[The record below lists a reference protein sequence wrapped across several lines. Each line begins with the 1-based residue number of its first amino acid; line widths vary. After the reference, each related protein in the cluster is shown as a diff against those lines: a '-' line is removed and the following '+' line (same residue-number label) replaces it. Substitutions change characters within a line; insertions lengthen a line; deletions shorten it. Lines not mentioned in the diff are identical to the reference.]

1 MRDKNGKTLVL
12 MAITVLCLSAFL
24 MFTPRAA
31 AQETVIFQDDFES
44 YIVGAFPHPPW
55 DLQYNGSGD
64 QYQVIVNS
72 TYESGKQSMQM
83 MGKSSYNAIMKRDFS
98 SSAVI
103 IGFEVYVNSTDLVNG
118 NPGAT
123 VGFWN
128 ENLNRYSSTEATF
141 WNGAI
146 WSNNNQTPVKLQDF
160 AVNQWYKIRAVL
172 NRDTRVF
179 NMWIDDVLKGQN
191 LIEGNDPYQILSF
204 QMSTGLQQVY
214 SYFDNV
220 TVFALP
226 SSSITLMPSSGFAS
240 TTLAGSGF
248 SNNSAITITW
258 DGTTIPTIPNPLIT
272 DTTGDFTAMI
282 SVPTQTTPG
291 DHTINATDATGT
303 WATATFTVVN
313 MTGTQGPQGPKGENG
328 TQGLQ
333 GPQGPKGDTG
343 EQGLIGPQ
351 GPKGENGTQGS
362 PGNVQEL
369 LLVVA
374 FPTATSIL
382 AICIAVVALLKKRNT
397 N

>member
-1 MRDKNGKTLVL
+1 MKKILTL
-12 MAITVLCLSAFL
+12 MAIGVLCFSTFSMLVLQA
-24 MFTPRAA
+24 T
-31 AQETVIFQDDFES
+31 AQENIIFKDDFES
-44 YIVGAFPHPPW
+44 YDVGHFPSPPW
-55 DLQYNGSGD
+55 TLAFNGAGD

-72 TYESGKQSMQM
+72 AYCSPT
-83 MGKSSYNAIMKRDFS
+83 KSLQLIGTNGWTALATRDFS
-98 SSAVI
+98 HTSYNKI
-103 IGFEVYVNSTDLVNG
+103 EYEVAIMSPRQDCNG
-118 NPGAT
+118 Y
-123 VGFWN
+123 VGFY
-128 ENLNRYSSTEATF
+128 NRNIGTWGTS
-141 WNGAI
+141 
-146 WSNNNQTPVKLQDF
+146 F
-160 AVNQWYKIRAVL
+160 AVVGIGDGKIGGGNKNFTDFSSNTWYRIRVEIDKSSKLWDAWINDSLVGQNL
-172 NRDTRVF
+172 VEPNDPSQITSF
-179 NMWIDDVLKGQN
+179 EAGSPWAGTPIYIDDVEVLGIAGPQC
-191 LIEGNDPYQILSF
+191 
-204 QMSTGLQQVY
+204 T
-214 SYFDNV
+214 
-220 TVFALP
+220 
-226 SSSITLMPSSGFAS
+226 ITLTPSTGFAS
-240 TTLAGSGF
+240 ATIVGSGF
-248 SNNSAITITW
+248 SNNSVITITW
-258 DGTTIPTIPNPLIT
+258 DGKTIPTIPNPLIT

-313 MTGTQGPQGPKGENG
+313 MTGTQGLQGPKGENG

-351 GPKGENGTQGS
+351 GPKGENGTQGP